1 MESMDA
7 DGLDVAG
14 DLEYIT
20 PELVQKFH
28 DAGKLLGV
36 WTIDDL
42 DIARKYVEL
51 GVDVITSNRASFLKD
66 NIRQQ

>member
-1 MESMDA
+1 MNA

-14 DLEYIT
+14 NLGYIIQ
-20 PELVQKFH
+20 ELVQKFH

-42 DIARKYVEL
+42 DGARKYAEL
-51 GVDVITSNRASFLKD
+51 GVDVTSSNRASFLKD
-66 NIRQQ
+66 NIQQQ